1 MHVSAVQSAI
11 LAGIGL
17 QRKSVDDLEVG
28 VSSVRLCTCVPCSP
42 CKCKGGRGTHDGVW
56 QHELSLPAS
65 QIMALFNKTVR
76 KVNQVYRDILS
87 AAIEVRARMQLVSPS
102 PICSA

>member
-1 MHVSAVQSAI
+1 MQSAI

-17 QRKSVDDLEVG
+17 QRKSVDDLEVRVLGRAHVPPMPAQLTQDAEGGWVRDG
-28 VSSVRLCTCVPCSP
+28 VS
-42 CKCKGGRGTHDGVW
+42 
-56 QHELSLPAS
+56 QHELALPAS

-87 AAIEVRARMQLVSPS
+87 AAIEVRALHKCARWRRRTCM
-102 PICSA
+102 A